1 MSHIITRKLDSVEQN
16 WIKQLAN
23 GISDPEKLLKI
34 LEIDPSPWQK
44 GFAARKLFAQR
55 YRLALLIE
63 WKKEIPLILCCAK
76 FYR

>member
-34 LEIDPSPWQK
+34 LEIDPLR
-44 GFAARKLFAQR
+44 G
-55 YRLALLIE
+55 
-63 WKKEIPLILCCAK
+63 
-76 FYR
+76 